1 MLVILTEI
9 AEHSRAAKI
18 GSAER
23 RKTYSLREVS
33 VNPAHVVCLRED
45 ESMKRVLVEG
55 GLPPD
60 LDTRQRFTRVFLE
73 RGQTGIDLVVIGAP
87 EQIRHKIFENA
98 KERRELLRG

>member
-1 MLVILTEI
+1 MLVILTEVT
-9 AEHSRAAKI
+9 EHTRATRV

-23 RKTYSLREVS
+23 TKTFSLREVS
-33 VNPAHVVCLRED
+33 INPSHVVCLRED
-45 ESMKRVLVEG
+45 ESMKRILMEG

-73 RGQTGIDLVVIGAP
+73 RGQTGIDLVVVGTP

-98 KERRELLRG
+98 KKRKELLRG